1 MWISSSPFRIR
12 TAPSSSPRSC
22 ASEGFDADVKDT
34 PENGDLRYSLHA
46 HKSMKLTVP
55 DMQELSRRL
64 TDAATALGGRYDGW
78 SAKQVPISDPR
89 SDRAANYFFFSV
101 CFLTASAAALMASGS
116 PR

>member
-1 MWISSSPFRIR
+1 M
-12 TAPSSSPRSC
+12 
-22 ASEGFDADVKDT
+22 T

-46 HKSMKLTVP
+46 HKSMLLTVP

-64 TDAATALGGRYDGW
+64 TDAANEKGGRYDGW
-78 SAKQVPISDPR
+78 SREAGGARSPR
-89 SDRAANYFFFSV
+89 VRLARPSSYFFFSV